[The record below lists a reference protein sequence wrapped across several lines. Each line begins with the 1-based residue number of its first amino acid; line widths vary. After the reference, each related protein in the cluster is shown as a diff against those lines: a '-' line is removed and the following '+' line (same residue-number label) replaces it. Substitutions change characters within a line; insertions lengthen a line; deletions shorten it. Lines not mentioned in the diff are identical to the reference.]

1 MRKSQHSVEL
11 LTGSTVGMF
20 AVLLL
25 LRLDEEVGADWLSS
39 KSPPLTLLD
48 GEVALLRLEPMV
60 KVKLEVPG

>member
-1 MRKSQHSVEL
+1 MRKSQHSVRL

-48 GEVALLRLEPMV
+48 GEVALLRLEPMA